1 MKTTTTIGLTLLTAC
16 GAAVGG
22 PVFDL
27 QPGDFY
33 GSLSGITSSQMN
45 ELRGST
51 EFDLY
56 QDFSMTGLGGDS
68 TETLYEATLLTRVV
82 RSFQTGNL
90 TFNFQIQ
97 DANPDLMGQV
107 KHIEITG
114 FEGMQTRVEFRA
126 EAGYG
131 DQGPESASRSEDGNT
146 LSYSFGTDFQ
156 TEETSMFFFAMLN
169 VAEYDFEVNN
179 PQATIYL
186 FSGEAVTLDIDTP
199 IPTPGALALFG
210 AAGICVSRRRR

>member
-33 GSLSGITSSQMN
+33 GSLSGISSSQMQ

-56 QDFSMTGLGGDS
+56 QDFSMEALGGTD
-68 TETLYEATLLTRVV
+68 TGMLYEGTLLTRVV

-90 TFNFQIQ
+90 TFNFRIL
-97 DANPDLMGQV
+97 DANPDLAGQV

-114 FEGMQTRVEFRA
+114 FEGLQTRVEYRS
-126 EAGYG
+126 EPGYG
-131 DQGPESASRSEDGNT
+131 DQGPESASRSEDGDT
-146 LSYSFGTDFQ
+146 VSYSFGTDFD
-156 TEETSMFFFAMLN
+156 TSESSMFFFAMLD
-169 VAEYDFEVNN
+169 VAEYDFELNN

-186 FSGEAVTLDIDTP
+186 FSGEQVTLDINP
-199 IPTPGALALFG
+199 IPTPGAIALFG
-210 AAGICVSRRRR
+210 AAGICASRRRR